1 MDVPGEFGSEDSSPQ
16 SLWAPLPPPPLGA
29 STSSILENDIEPSLS
44 PTRFM
49 VPPSRAAPT
58 SSRYHPD
65 K

>member
-1 MDVPGEFGSEDSSPQ
+1 MDVPWEFGSEDSSPQ
-16 SLWAPLPPPPLGA
+16 SLWAPLPPPLGA

-58 SSRYHPD
+58 SSRYHTD